1 MKNTHINL
9 TLLTASILVIAGC
22 GIQEQSEE
30 KWNQFY
36 ERVEK
41 LDSVFE
47 KETDRIQRLDS
58 LIDQEVQRIEKL
70 DSLINN

>member
-1 MKNTHINL
+1 MKNSIITSA
-9 TLLTASILVIAGC
+9 LLVVSVIFIASC

-30 KWNQFY
+30 KWNQFQD
-36 ERVEK
+36 RIEK

-70 DSLINN
+70 DSLLTN